1 MIPQVVL
8 VSNGKSI
15 VDLKTDNAAKTRRL
29 FELDSQLNAEKVRFY
44 VWFVFFC
51 CLYSQILLLID

>member
-29 FELDSQLNAEKVRFY
+29 FELDSQINAEKVCFY
-44 VWFVFFC
+44 VWSVLSFVVWTAKFF
-51 CLYSQILLLID
+51 S